1 VTLAINYS
9 GHKIVWQS
17 SLLPVLSVLVISGVK
32 MYRTTVVPVVLYECK
47 TWSLTLREDRV
58 KGFQN
63 RVLRKIEGESNRR
76 LEKTAS

>member
-9 GHKIVWQS
+9 GHKIAWQS
-17 SLLPVLSVLVISGVK
+17 SLLTVLLVLVISGVK
-32 MYRTTVVPVVLYECK
+32 MYRTTVVPVVLYECE
-47 TWSLTLREDRV
+47 TWSLILREDRV
-58 KGFQN
+58 KGFKN